1 MTTQIKTVA
10 ITGAGTGVGRAA
22 AVRMARDAGWNVVL
36 IGRTLETL
44 KETQRLCGSDERSL
58 ICVCDVADPDQ
69 VLEAIAS
76 SKKKFESP
84 HALVNSAGFNV
95 PDRSLEKLSLENYH
109 KVINANLN
117 GAYYCVQ
124 AVLPEMRRRGEG
136 TIVNVIS
143 DAGKIA
149 NTKAGVSYVAS
160 KFGLSGLT
168 QAINAEERQRGIRA
182 CGVFPGEIN
191 TPLLDKRPSPPPQSA
206 RELMLQAE
214 DVAECI
220 ALAILL
226 PGRALVEEILVRP
239 TKSAG

>member
-1 MTTQIKTVA
+1 MTQSSKTIA
-10 ITGAGTGVGRAA
+10 ITGAGTGVGRAT
-22 AVRMARDAGWNVVL
+22 AVRMVREAGWNAAL

-44 KETQRLCGSDERSL
+44 QETQQLCGGDEKTL
-58 ICVCDVADPDQ
+58 ICVCDIADPAQ
-69 VLEAIAS
+69 VQEAMEAAS
-76 SKKKFESP
+76 RRFGSP
-84 HALVNSAGFNV
+84 HALVNSAGFNI
-95 PDRSLEKLSLENYH
+95 PDRSLEKLSLKDYH
-109 KVINANLN
+109 RVLNANLN

-124 AVLPEMRRRGEG
+124 AVIPAMRERGEG

-168 QAINAEERQRGIRA
+168 QAINAEERHRGIRA

-220 ALAILL
+220 ALAVLL

-239 TKSAG
+239 TRTAG

>member
-1 MTTQIKTVA
+1 M
-10 ITGAGTGVGRAA
+10 
-22 AVRMARDAGWNVVL
+22 
-36 IGRTLETL
+36 
-44 KETQRLCGSDERSL
+44 
-58 ICVCDVADPDQ
+58 
-69 VLEAIAS
+69 
-76 SKKKFESP
+76 
-84 HALVNSAGFNV
+84 
-95 PDRSLEKLSLENYH
+95 
-109 KVINANLN
+109 
-117 GAYYCVQ
+117 
-124 AVLPEMRRRGEG
+124 
-136 TIVNVIS
+136 NVIS